1 MTSQKPSSD
10 LSKQQILESI
20 GRIVSEGEGREP
32 SPDDDASPE
41 AAPAP
46 EAAGVEDDIL
56 DLVDMVDERGNVIHL
71 DRARGGA
78 PPDSTPPGAVAGGP
92 ASNEQVLETLRP
104 MLQTWLDTHMP
115 PMVERMVKRELER
128 ASDRPE
134 NVLYQSHE

>member
-1 MTSQKPSSD
+1 MTSQKPSTD

-20 GRIVSEGEGREP
+20 GRIVSEGEGRVP

-41 AAPAP
+41 AAPEPA
-46 EAAGVEDDIL
+46 AAGSEDEDDIL
-56 DLVDMVDERGNVIHL
+56 DLVDMVDEQGNVIHL
-71 DRARGGA
+71 DRVREGT
-78 PPDSTPPGAVAGGP
+78 PPASNPPGAVAGGP
-92 ASNEQVLETLRP
+92 ASEAQVLETLRP

-134 NVLYQSHE
+134 PE